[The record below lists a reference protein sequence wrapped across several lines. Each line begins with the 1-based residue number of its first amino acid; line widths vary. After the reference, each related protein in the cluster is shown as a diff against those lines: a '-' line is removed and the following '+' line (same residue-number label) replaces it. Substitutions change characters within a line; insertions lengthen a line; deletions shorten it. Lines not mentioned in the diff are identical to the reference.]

1 MNSISKLLG
10 LAAAFMCSTAGFAQ
24 SAGQS
29 GLAQNNCA
37 PKKDNCPATP
47 CKKPAMDPFEQGMEL
62 PSGKYPCAYNAPAAI
77 CLRNAWDFNVFGSF
91 IYWHASQDDMDIAY
105 AQPAFG
111 VPGTAGAVAYQNF
124 DYEPGFKAGFGWDTD
139 YDNWTFKAEYTWL
152 HQTVSTGAISAPAAV
167 GSWTGNDWFSNPG
180 VAPAMASS
188 WNLKL
193 DMVDAV
199 MARPFYEGRKLTV
212 TPFGGLRGL
221 WLRQK
226 MNVTPLDA
234 AGAVVASS
242 NNRSTSWAV
251 GPATGV
257 GGHWLLGAGFRFEGN
272 ATASILYTHYNKI
285 SVRETSPGFAALS
298 SSVKDIS
305 AVRPIGQLNLGLGWG
320 MYFHGCNSDCYLDIS
335 VDYEF
340 ANFWSQNMMRSFDSN
355 LLGYADDIGDLQI
368 HGLTITARFDF

>member
-1 MNSISKLLG
+1 MNKVYKLLG
-10 LAAAFMCSTAGFAQ
+10 LTAAILCCSSGFAE
-24 SAGQS
+24 SNDS
-29 GLAQNNCA
+29 EELANNCP
-37 PKKDNCPATP
+37 PKSCKQVP
-47 CKKPAMDPFEQGMEL
+47 CMKKQAAVEPFEQGMEL
-62 PSGKYPCAYNAPAAI
+62 PCGKYPCAYNAPAAI
-77 CLRNAWDFNVFGSF
+77 CLKNAWDFNVAASF

-105 AQPAFG
+105 VQPVFG
-111 VPGTAGAVAYQNF
+111 VPGTAGAVAYQDFNF
-124 DYEPGFKAGFGWDTD
+124 EPGFKVAAGWDTD
-139 YDNWTFKAEYTWL
+139 YDGWTFKAEYTWL
-152 HQTVSTGAISAPAAV
+152 HETVSTGAISAPVVA
-167 GSWTGNDWFSNPG
+167 GWSGNDWFSNPG

-368 HGLTITARFDF
+368 HGLTATVRFDF